1 MADSKQ
7 QAAYY
12 ERKAAFTKYL
22 PRISATG
29 AYIHSSKEISLL
41 SDEQKERLGHLGSSV
56 SSLAPSLQNMSG
68 MLDGVGGSLVDA
80 LHTDTRNMG
89 AVGIM
94 LTQPVYMGGK
104 IATYN
109 RITRYAEQIATMQ
122 KDLTL
127 QDVVVEV
134 DEAYCMIVS
143 LQSKKR
149 LAEGYLELVQ

>member
-56 SSLAPSLQNMSG
+56 SSLAFGIPACPSL
-68 MLDGVGGSLVDA
+68 D
-80 LHTDTRNMG
+80 
-89 AVGIM
+89 
-94 LTQPVYMGGK
+94 
-104 IATYN
+104 
-109 RITRYAEQIATMQ
+109 QI
-122 KDLTL
+122 
-127 QDVVVEV
+127 
-134 DEAYCMIVS
+134 S
-143 LQSKKR
+143 
-149 LAEGYLELVQ
+149 